1 LVAQL
6 RVRSVRRDKVLKAQQ
21 KDVKVSKIRGKVKS
35 RIKTSIQILEDEM
48 IVFRRQMYLLE
59 NKALKNEIL

>member
-1 LVAQL
+1 
-6 RVRSVRRDKVLKAQQ
+6 VLKVQQ

>member
-1 LVAQL
+1 MVAQL

-35 RIKTSIQILEDEM
+35 RIKTSIQILENEM

>member
-1 LVAQL
+1 MVAQL